1 MTVTARRWRMMM
13 AWWRARSDASH
24 SSSAKRRRRGGGAA
38 ATTFGEIRYGSSTE
52 VVLCSDDGMA
62 AIESSAPRMS
72 RLSGQHETLAWQLQG
87 DWRTSFVAFV

>member
-24 SSSAKRRRRGGGAA
+24 SNSTKRRRRGGGA

-87 DWRTSFVAFV
+87 DWWTSFVAFV